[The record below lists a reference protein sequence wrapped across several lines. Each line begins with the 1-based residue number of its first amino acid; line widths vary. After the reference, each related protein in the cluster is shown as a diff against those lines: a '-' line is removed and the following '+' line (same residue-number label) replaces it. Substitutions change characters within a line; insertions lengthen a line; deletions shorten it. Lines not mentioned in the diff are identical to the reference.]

1 MTAPLNVGWMLCETV
16 RQELESRNDLIELG
30 WAIWETLS
38 LLAKGSWNSELTMD
52 RDIGSTLPNQQQRSS
67 FCSAAGIKVPKIK
80 IFLEQSNTGRIFRKD
95 KMPTH
100 KSYHS
105 YLIESL
111 KDPAE
116 AAAYLDAVLEDG
128 DLEHILLALKN
139 VAEARRS
146 LIDASNKTDSNW
158 ENCYQSF
165 AQGEVP
171 GLLVIAGLLNKLGL
185 KLSVTVKEEQAA
197 MSSSHGP
204 SLPSRPNYE

>member
-1 MTAPLNVGWMLCETV
+1 
-16 RQELESRNDLIELG
+16 
-30 WAIWETLS
+30 
-38 LLAKGSWNSELTMD
+38 
-52 RDIGSTLPNQQQRSS
+52 
-67 FCSAAGIKVPKIK
+67 
-80 IFLEQSNTGRIFRKD
+80 
-95 KMPTH
+95 MPTH

-116 AAAYLDAVLEDG
+116 AAAYLDAVLSDG

-146 LIDASNKTDSNW
+146 LIDASNEPNSDW
-158 ENCYQSF
+158 ENCYQLL

-171 GLLVIAGLLNKLGL
+171 GLLVISRLLNGLGL

-197 MSSSHGP
+197 
-204 SLPSRPNYE
+204 